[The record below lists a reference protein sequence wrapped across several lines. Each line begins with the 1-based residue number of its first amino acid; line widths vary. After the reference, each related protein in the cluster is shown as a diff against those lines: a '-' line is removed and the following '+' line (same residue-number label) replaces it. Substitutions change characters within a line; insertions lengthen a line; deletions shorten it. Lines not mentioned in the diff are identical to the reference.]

1 MREVC
6 LEMRFN
12 EQRSRMVKRLLEQGY
27 ISTPEVSLAMER
39 VPRHLFVPQELQ
51 DSSYQDTPLYIG
63 EGQTISAP
71 HMVGIM
77 VENLDLHK
85 GNKVLE
91 IGSGSGYHAA
101 VMAEMVRPTG
111 HIFSVERIETL
122 AMSARANLDNA
133 GYSEL
138 VTVIIED
145 GSNGLPEHSP
155 YDRISVAAA
164 APSIP
169 EPLKLQLAEGG
180 KLLVPVGGRLYQE
193 LMLVVRRGHQFTQ
206 ENLGGCVFVP
216 LVGEHGYNE

>member
-1 MREVC
+1 MG
-6 LEMRFN
+6 FS
-12 EQRSRMVKRLLEQGY
+12 EQRSRMIKRLLEQGY
-27 ISTPEVSLAMER
+27 ISTPETSLAMEK

-77 VENLDLHK
+77 IENLDLHK

-122 AMSARANLDNA
+122 AMRARANLENA

-193 LMLVVRRGHQFTQ
+193 LMLVVRRDNQFTQ

-216 LVGEHGYNE
+216 LVGDHGYTE

>member
-1 MREVC
+1 
-6 LEMRFN
+6 
-12 EQRSRMVKRLLEQGY
+12 
-27 ISTPEVSLAMER
+27 
-39 VPRHLFVPQELQ
+39 
-51 DSSYQDTPLYIG
+51 
-63 EGQTISAP
+63 
-71 HMVGIM
+71 
-77 VENLDLHK
+77 
-85 GNKVLE
+85 
-91 IGSGSGYHAA
+91 
-101 VMAEMVRPTG
+101 MVRPTG

-122 AMSARANLDNA
+122 AMRARANLENA

-193 LMLVVRRGHQFTQ
+193 LMLVVRRDNQFTQ

-216 LVGEHGYNE
+216 LVGDHGYTE